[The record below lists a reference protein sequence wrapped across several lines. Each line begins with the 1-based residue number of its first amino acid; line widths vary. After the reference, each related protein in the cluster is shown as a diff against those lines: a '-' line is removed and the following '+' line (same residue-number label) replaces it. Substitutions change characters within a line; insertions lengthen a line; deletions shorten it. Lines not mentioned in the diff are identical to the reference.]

1 MAQLVLE
8 GLRQEL
14 DEMVPRV
21 QQVMK
26 QARARIYRGDTHAE
40 GKIVSLFEPSTEVIR
55 KGKAAKPNEFGKMIK
70 LQEALAGPRK
80 RGPPHRPAFYLRQ

>member
-1 MAQLVLE
+1 
-8 GLRQEL
+8 
-14 DEMVPRV
+14 MVPRV

-70 LQEALAGPRK
+70 LQEAETKL
-80 RGPPHRPAFYLRQ
+80 